1 MKKEEGIM
9 PVVIPTFDPTRG
21 GTTTGQNKPIGNSGS
36 HDSGNGGN
44 HGGSGR
50 GRNSSKAPKAKT
62 KAKAKKE
69 EKAE

>member
-21 GTTTGQNKPIGNSGS
+21 GTTTGQNKPIGNGGSHNSGS
-36 HDSGNGGN
+36 GGD

-50 GRNSSKAPKAKT
+50 GRNSKAPKTET

>member
-1 MKKEEGIM
+1 M

-21 GTTTGQNKPIGNSGS
+21 GTTTGQNKPKGNCGS
-36 HDSGNGGN
+36 HESGGGGTQ
-44 HGGSGR
+44 GGGGR
-50 GRNSSKAPKAKT
+50 GRNSKAPTAET

>member
-21 GTTTGQNKPIGNSGS
+21 GTTTGQNKPIGNGGS
-36 HDSGNGGN
+36 HDSGSGGN

-50 GRNSSKAPKAKT
+50 GRNSKAPKTET